1 MKYFIP
7 VTVSIT
13 ASSIAEGTDQTGA
26 TIPPWVNTSGYIQ
39 GTSVSH
45 NKRISRA
52 FTNIPALATYT
63 WNDPS
68 SAVAPV
74 CTRLSDGV
82 SITPVTA
89 VPCVLNTTVIYIQVS
104 YKDTASVVTG
114 RYFKY
119 TGASGNVD
127 FTAINPSAMTNWTE
141 VLGYRYLAA
150 EPIEGNTL
158 YWEDLGATNRNRA
171 TDKAYNSQSV
181 RLSTESEYWEF
192 KLSNAEEV
200 VLFNIQAQSARIVA
214 YTTSISTPFYDNTI
228 SSLLDTT
235 GIVNWRTLSQYTH
248 KYTKGAKW
256 TLPFYSGEVT
266 IRIYLMH
273 ATAGT
278 VALGEILAGRNSYVG
293 ATLDGVPIQLK
304 SSGVIT
310 ELTNGDIVFA
320 DEGNITKVYTLLDF
334 VVKFE
339 SSSLDFLMDRASE
352 MINRRIVLFAEN
364 SDIQS
369 ISSLTVY
376 GFIRD
381 ASPTYN
387 SNSTKSDI
395 KIQVQRLK

>member
-26 TIPPWVNTSGYIQ
+26 TIPAWVNTSGYIQ

-68 SAVAPV
+68 ASVTAI
-74 CTRLSDGV
+74 CTKLSDGTTV
-82 SITPVTA
+82 MITA
-89 VPCVLNTTVIYIQVS
+89 VPCVANTTIVYILDS
-104 YKDTASVVTG
+104 YKDLTNVVKG
-114 RYFKY
+114 RYFKFIGT
-119 TGASGNVD
+119 TGNID
-127 FTAINPSAMTNWTE
+127 FTAIDPTSHATWEE
-141 VLGYRYLAA
+141 VNGYRYLTA
-150 EPIEGNTL
+150 EPMEGNTL
-158 YWEDLGATNRNRA
+158 YWEDLGATNRNRC
-171 TDKAYNSQSV
+171 TDKAYNSQSIG
-181 RLSTESEYWEF
+181 LTTTSEYWEF

-214 YTTSISTPFYDNTI
+214 YTTSISTPFYDNTV

-235 GIVNWRTLSQYTH
+235 GIVNWRTLSQYIP
-248 KYTKGAKW
+248 KYTKGTKW
-256 TLPFYSGEVT
+256 TLPFYSAEVT
-266 IRIYLMH
+266 IRIYLLND
-273 ATAGT
+273 TAGT
-278 VALGEILAGRNSYVG
+278 VALGEILAGRKSYVG
-293 ATLDGVPIQLK
+293 ATLDGVPIQVK

-310 ELTNGDIVFA
+310 ELPNGDIVFA

-339 SSSLDFLMDRASE
+339 STNLDILMDRASE
-352 MINRRIVLFAEN
+352 MINRRIVLLAEN
-364 SDIQS
+364 SDIETLTT
-369 ISSLTVY
+369 LTVY

-381 ASPTYN
+381 ASPAYT
-387 SNSTKSDI
+387 SNNTMSDI
-395 KIQVQRLK
+395 KIQVQRLT

>member
-7 VTVSIT
+7 ITVSIT

-26 TIPPWVNTSGYIQ
+26 TIPAWVNTSGYIQ

-68 SAVAPV
+68 SAITPV

-82 SITPVTA
+82 SITPVTT
-89 VPCVLNTTVIYIQVS
+89 VPCVANTTIVYILDS
-104 YKDTASVVTG
+104 YKDLTNVVKG
-114 RYFKY
+114 RYFKFIGT
-119 TGASGNVD
+119 TGNID
-127 FTAINPSAMTNWTE
+127 FTAIDPTSHATWEE
-141 VLGYRYLAA
+141 VNGYRYLTA
-150 EPIEGNTL
+150 EPMEGNTL
-158 YWEDLGATNRNRA
+158 YWEDLGATNRNRC
-171 TDKAYNSQSV
+171 TDKAYNSQSIG
-181 RLSTESEYWEF
+181 LTTTSEYWEF
-192 KLSNAEEV
+192 KLTNAEEV

-214 YTTSISTPFYDNTI
+214 YTTSISTPFYDNTV

-235 GIVNWRTLSQYTH
+235 GIVNWRTLSQYVP
-248 KYTKGAKW
+248 KYTKGVKW
-256 TLPFYSGEVT
+256 NLPFYSGEVT
-266 IRIYLMH
+266 IRIYLLNN
-273 ATAGT
+273 TAAT
-278 VALGEILAGRNSYVG
+278 VALGEILAGRKSYVG
-293 ATLDGVPIQLK
+293 ATLDGVPIQVK

-310 ELTNGDIVFA
+310 ELPNGNIVFA

-339 SSSLDFLMDRASE
+339 STNLDILMDRASE
-352 MINRRIVLFAEN
+352 MINRRIVLLAEN
-364 SDIQS
+364 SDIETLPT
-369 ISSLTVY
+369 LTVY

-381 ASPTYN
+381 ASPTYT
-387 SNSTKSDI
+387 SNNTMSNI

>member
-7 VTVSIT
+7 NTIVIT
-13 ASSIAEGTDQTGA
+13 ASSIAEGTDQSGTA
-26 TIPPWVNTSGYIQ
+26 IPAWVNTAGYIQ

-52 FTNIPALATYT
+52 FTNIPALATYS

-68 SAVAPV
+68 SAITAV
-74 CTRLSDGV
+74 CTRLSDSV
-82 SITPVTA
+82 VMTSTA
-89 VPCVLNTTVIYIQVS
+89 VPCVANVTTVYIQAA
-104 YKDTASVVTG
+104 YKDTTSVVIG
-114 RYFKY
+114 KYFLFIG
-119 TGASGNVD
+119 TTGNVD
-127 FTAINPSAMTNWTE
+127 FTTINPTSHASWSE
-141 VLGYRYLAA
+141 VLGYRYPLA

-171 TDKAYNSQSV
+171 VDKAYNSQSIG
-181 RLSTESEYWEF
+181 LTTTSEYWEF
-192 KLSNAEEV
+192 KLSNSEEV
-200 VLFNIQAQSARIVA
+200 VLFNIRAQSARIVA
-214 YTTSISTPFYDNTI
+214 YTTSISTPFYDNTV

-235 GIVNWRTLSQYTH
+235 SIVDWRTLSQYVA
-248 KYTKGAKW
+248 KYTKGTKW

-266 IRIYLMH
+266 IRIYLMN

-278 VALGEILAGRNSYVG
+278 VALGEILAGRKSYVG
-293 ATLDGVPIQLK
+293 ATLDGVPIQVK
-304 SSGVIT
+304 SSCVIT
-310 ELTNGDIVFA
+310 ELPNGDIVFA

-339 SSSLDFLMDRASE
+339 STNLDFLMDRASE

-364 SDIQS
+364 GDIETLTT
-369 ISSLTVY
+369 LTVY

-381 ASPTYN
+381 ASPAYN
-387 SNSTKSDI
+387 SNNTKSDI